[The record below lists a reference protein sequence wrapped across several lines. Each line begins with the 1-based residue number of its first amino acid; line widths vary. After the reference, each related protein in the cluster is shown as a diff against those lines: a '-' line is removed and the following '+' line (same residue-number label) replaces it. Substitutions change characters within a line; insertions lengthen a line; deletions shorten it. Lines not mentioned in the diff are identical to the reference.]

1 MVRAGH
7 GTYEFLRQIYEPDR
21 KEWRR
26 EFLKNKNID
35 PPLSDEALDQLHRD
49 SGRVSHEFSLAGD
62 NATFAEIAE
71 KSIDWNEAEEIT
83 TRLAVQVKPDAVV
96 RTPDGQIDLVA
107 TAIEKLR
114 KSDGIIETDLVF
126 REATPSEQK
135 LIAESESLRKAWTKE
150 IDHVGYYK
158 TYVIFL
164 WAIIIFLLF
173 LVVIL
178 KASK

>member
-1 MVRAGH
+1 MKRILIITGIVLAFVALFAFNKMTTRNEETN
-7 GTYEFLRQIYEPDR
+7 TYVKVKKDVFEI
-21 KEWRR
+21 
-26 EFLKNKNID
+26 
-35 PPLSDEALDQLHRD
+35 SVSA
-49 SGRVSHEFSLAGD
+49 SGEL
-62 NATFAEIAE
+62 IAE

-83 TRLAVQVKPDAVV
+83 TRLAAQVKPDAVV

-135 LIAESESLRKAWTKE
+135 LIAESESLRKAWTRE
-150 IDHVGYYK
+150 NDRVCYYK

-164 WAIIIFLLF
+164 WAIIIFLLL
-173 LVVIL
+173 LVVVL
-178 KASK
+178 KVSK